1 MIISVIQSGFVFLFG
16 GFYLNQSGENIV
28 YKGVILSF
36 NLVWIVIFAV
46 FMGHMPKHM
55 ADESNLFWKRGM
67 FNACSE
73 EAVEDGCEDFFRN
86 AKVDQGLNNIIGLF
100 WYPTLII
107 SWLMVFCHL
116 YSVYL
121 WERPFLKKQQ
131 RKIRQLI
138 GKPNEKELEG
148 GHYDVMDL
156 SGKNIINRDCDTIK
170 FILKNVL
177 NLNMLNLSDNH
188 VDPYGLETI
197 VDSNCDWRNLEILN
211 LSKNPLGPVGCKVL
225 FKIIQRCNKLRILN
239 LMFINMNE
247 EGFDAILQGM
257 SYTARLDD
265 LSIAGNNIGNG
276 GVKSLAAALADDEKS
291 PCFRN
296 LTRLDLR
303 ENDISSDGIIALVN
317 ELVKL
322 DNEDVMALEEI
333 ELSGNMIGME
343 GFDALKAYALNS
355 TSVTTVDIRFNA
367 HISKEAKNDFINE
380 WVAAGKVRENL
391 RCFDTE
397 EEDRK
402 EDKK

>member
-1 MIISVIQSGFVFLFG
+1 
-16 GFYLNQSGENIV
+16 
-28 YKGVILSF
+28 
-36 NLVWIVIFAV
+36 
-46 FMGHMPKHM
+46 MG
-55 ADESNLFWKRGM
+55 
-67 FNACSE
+67 
-73 EAVEDGCEDFFRN
+73 
-86 AKVDQGLNNIIGLF
+86 

-107 SWLMVFCHL
+107 SWLMVFFHL

-177 NLNMLNLSDNH
+177 NLNMLNSSDNH

-197 VDSNCDWRNLEILN
+197 LDSNCDWRNLEILN

-239 LMFINMNE
+239 LMFTNMNE

-276 GVKSLAAALADDEKS
+276 GVKSLAAALADDEMS

-303 ENDISSDGIIALVN
+303 ENDISSDGVI
-317 ELVKL
+317 
-322 DNEDVMALEEI
+322 ALEEI

-355 TSVTTVDIRFNA
+355 TSVTTVIYDSMHIYIRRLKT
-367 HISKEAKNDFINE
+367 I
-380 WVAAGKVRENL
+380 L
-391 RCFDTE
+391 
-397 EEDRK
+397 
-402 EDKK
+402 